1 MRCRREWAS
10 LVCASRPIVR
20 AGWSPPPPHDGRNG
34 RCLRLGPRL
43 TLRRGGEARDE
54 THPSATRDVPGAE
67 RLEEGRRA
75 VLRRGINRPRNRRTN
90 VLDFCRIGAQTFARR
105 SFRRTAAHGA
115 FLMGWIY
122 LAALLVGIGCM
133 LALDWRFQLFFFRR
147 AGAAT
152 VVTVIGVAFFMLW
165 DAAGIGLGI
174 FLRGDA
180 AIATGVVLAP
190 EMPLEEPVFL
200 TFLVLCTMVAYT
212 GALRIIKHIRR
223 RGEG

>member
-1 MRCRREWAS
+1 
-10 LVCASRPIVR
+10 
-20 AGWSPPPPHDGRNG
+20 
-34 RCLRLGPRL
+34 
-43 TLRRGGEARDE
+43 
-54 THPSATRDVPGAE
+54 
-67 RLEEGRRA
+67 
-75 VLRRGINRPRNRRTN
+75 
-90 VLDFCRIGAQTFARR
+90 
-105 SFRRTAAHGA
+105 
-115 FLMGWIY
+115 MGWIY
-122 LAALLVGIGCM
+122 LAALLGGIGCM

-200 TFLVLCTMVAYT
+200 TFLVLCTLVAYT

>member
-1 MRCRREWAS
+1 
-10 LVCASRPIVR
+10 
-20 AGWSPPPPHDGRNG
+20 
-34 RCLRLGPRL
+34 
-43 TLRRGGEARDE
+43 
-54 THPSATRDVPGAE
+54 
-67 RLEEGRRA
+67 
-75 VLRRGINRPRNRRTN
+75 
-90 VLDFCRIGAQTFARR
+90 
-105 SFRRTAAHGA
+105 
-115 FLMGWIY
+115 MGWIY

-212 GALRIIKHIRR
+212 GVLRIIQHVRH
-223 RGEG
+223 RGEQ